1 MSDLISFVNQS
12 AGAASNAA
20 NSRTSLA
27 SDFDTFLT
35 LLTAQLQNQDP
46 LEPTDATEFTN
57 QLVQFS
63 GVEQQIETNSALE
76 NLLASNNSATGA
88 AMANYLGQ
96 QVEINSQGGGF
107 HGEDVNWRY
116 SISSEASSAT
126 ITVKDA
132 KGQIVYSQPA
142 ETDAGTHE
150 FVWDG
155 TLNDG
160 TKAAQDQ
167 VYYTSVTATNADEES
182 ISTTTRLLTRVTGV
196 DLSHDS
202 PAITTS
208 AGIFS
213 YSDILRVTQS

>member
-63 GVEQQIETNSALE
+63 GVEQQIETNSSLE
-76 NLLASNNSATGA
+76 NLLAANNSATGA
-88 AMANYLGQ
+88 AMSNYLGQ
-96 QVEINSQGGGF
+96 QVEIESQGGGF
-107 HGEDVNWRY
+107 HGEDITWRY
-116 SISSEASSAT
+116 SISADAAEAKIIIRDANGEIVFSQDAE
-126 ITVKDA
+126 KDA
-132 KGQIVYSQPA
+132 GSY
-142 ETDAGTHE
+142 E
-150 FVWDG
+150 FTWDG

-160 TKAAQDQ
+160 TTAAQDQ
-167 VYYTSVTATNADEES
+167 VYYTSVTATNADEEA
-182 ISTTTRLLTRVTGV
+182 ISTTSRLLTRVTGV
-196 DLSHDS
+196 DLSYDS